1 MQIRKWTLAAAVAMA
16 AIVPLSLSSVAQAAT
31 KVDVLTISKAKG
43 TAVKAN
49 AVLTAGLASK
59 TDATFA
65 AGALVVTC
73 KTASLT
79 FKVKSNPA
87 TGRTA
92 VLSETKETFSNCPV
106 PASLSTLVKSLS
118 ITSTATSSKPYATTV
133 TDKKGDPV
141 TISSPVTTV
150 KAVTTPAAGSATV
163 LCIFAA
169 KSVKGSFSNKTNDI
183 SFSKQVFTLEPVSKG
198 SNSECSSVTGTT
210 AKFSAVYGPVK
221 DTSVKHSPKVFVN

>member
-1 MQIRKWTLAAAVAMA
+1 MQIRKWTIGVAVAMA
-16 AIVPLSLSSVAQAAT
+16 ALVPLSLSSVAQAAT

-43 TAVKAN
+43 TNVKTN

-59 TDATFA
+59 TDVTFA

-79 FKVKSNPA
+79 FKVKSNSA
-87 TGRTA
+87 TGHTA
-92 VLSETKETFSNCPV
+92 VLSETKETISNCPV
-106 PASLSTLVKSLS
+106 PSSLSTLVASLS
-118 ITSTATSSKPYATTV
+118 ITANKVAYTV
-133 TDKKGDPV
+133 SDKKGDPV
-141 TISSPVTTV
+141 TVAGSVATV
-150 KAVTTPAAGSATV
+150 KAVTTAAAGSTTV
-163 LCIFAA
+163 ICIFAA
-169 KSVKGSFSNKTNDI
+169 KSIKGSYSNKTNGI

-210 AKFSAVYGPVK
+210 AKYSAVFGPVK